1 MLPRSHNWRDC
12 TLFAEEA
19 RSLLHNYH
27 QLSFQINQS
36 RALPPQ
42 PPPPPPP
49 PTTYHL
55 LPTVQVKPGSSA
67 ASPLPHVLWW
77 NTPGTLYQVQVQTIH
92 QHFHRHHHHHL
103 HHHHNNTQQQQQYQ
117 QYQQQFFHSQQQ
129 QFCYQN
135 NRRTRTQ
142 SRRRHRNNFRTSLNG
157 FDNRNILRPR
167 SSFTH
172 NLEGRLQA
180 VRGMETRFNEGI
192 SQEPQA
198 VPQGSEEDPSGV
210 ACEALLESQYNS
222 DLELSR
228 L

>member
-36 RALPPQ
+36 RAP
-42 PPPPPPP
+42 
-49 PTTYHL
+49 TYHL
-55 LPTVQVKPGSSA
+55 LPTVQVKPASSA
-67 ASPLPHVLWW
+67 TSPLPYVLWW
-77 NTPGTLYQVQVQTIH
+77 NSPRTALYQVQVQTIH
-92 QHFHRHHHHHL
+92 QHFHRHHHHQHY
-103 HHHHNNTQQQQQYQ
+103 HNNTQQQQQYQ
-117 QYQQQFFHSQQQ
+117 LHQQQFLQNQQR

-135 NRRTRTQ
+135 NRRTQTQ
-142 SRRRHRNNFRTSLNG
+142 SRRRHRHDFRSSLNG
-157 FDNRNILRPR
+157 FDNRNIFRPR

-198 VPQGSEEDPSGV
+198 VPRGSEEDPSGV

-222 DLELSR
+222 DLQLSHF
-228 L
+228 